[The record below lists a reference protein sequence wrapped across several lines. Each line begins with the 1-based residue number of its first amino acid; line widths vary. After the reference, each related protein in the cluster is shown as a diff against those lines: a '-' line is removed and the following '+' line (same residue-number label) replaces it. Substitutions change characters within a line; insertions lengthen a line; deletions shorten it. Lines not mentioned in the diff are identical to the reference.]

1 MIIYILQAIV
11 DKVGLQEYINPTAGS
26 AAVAF
31 AVNEMAEIVR
41 FPFVVMTT
49 PAVATWWR
57 TLREGKE
64 EE

>member
-1 MIIYILQAIV
+1 
-11 DKVGLQEYINPTAGS
+11 
-26 AAVAF
+26 
-31 AVNEMAEIVR
+31 MAEVVR